1 MLIDP
6 ALSAALDRI
15 AQRGAD
21 VMRAYAPGAVPAFDD
36 AATAAPGS
44 SPALDPLSVAPPENA
59 YFIVADASGA
69 RRYTRDGS
77 FALRGDELVAGAD
90 GPVLGFPSATG
101 ALAPIRVNEVDAA
114 LGRVRAPHVQ
124 ADGTVV
130 YTREAIDPQSGARE
144 AQRVVAGRLAL
155 ARFPAGTR
163 LTPAGTSSLSA
174 PAEILPHLGR
184 PGDGTF
190 RAVEPMRRERSR
202 VDLDASLTH
211 LQDAYLA
218 FDALQAAHRAQGSV
232 KKTAMDLL
240 K

>member
-6 ALSAALDRI
+6 ALSDALDRI

-21 VMRAYAPGAVPAFDD
+21 GMRAYTPGAVPAFDD
-36 AATAAPGS
+36 VATAASGS
-44 SPALDPLSVAPPENA
+44 RPALDPLSVAPPENA
-59 YFIVADASGA
+59 YFIVSDPAGE

-77 FALRGDELVAGAD
+77 FALRGDRLVAD
-90 GPVLGFPSATG
+90 GDAPVLGFTSATG
-101 ALAPIRVNEVDAA
+101 GLAPIRVNEVDAA
-114 LGRVRAPHVQ
+114 LGRVRSPHLE
-124 ADGTVV
+124 ADGTLV
-130 YTREAIDPQSGARE
+130 YARDAIDPQSGARE
-144 AQRVVAGRLAL
+144 TQRVVAGRVAL
-155 ARFPAGTR
+155 ARFPAATR
-163 LTPAGTSSLSA
+163 LTPGGPSSLSA
-174 PAEILPHLGR
+174 PSDVLPHLGR

-232 KKTAMDLL
+232 KKTSMDLL